1 MVSLSDGT
9 DAHFRKAW
17 FDPGRCPVDC
27 PRPCER
33 ICPAAAIPPAAGI
46 DQQRCY
52 GCGRCLPACPHG
64 LIEERDHR
72 LAPEQVISL
81 LQSIQPD
88 AVEIHTASGHDEGF
102 ATLIQ
107 SLQQHKVPLR
117 RLAVSSGLE
126 GHGVKADQLAD
137 LLWRRYSRLRQAGY
151 RPLWQ
156 LDGRPMSG
164 DVGGWHRAGCSS
176 ALACHANS
184 GTAGPAAA
192 GRWYQRRNAGVLASD
207 GAAGWHRLWWCG
219 PSLADA
225 CAG

>member
-17 FDPGRCPVDC
+17 FDPGAALWTVRG
-27 PRPCER
+27 
-33 ICPAAAIPPAAGI
+33 PAKGFVRRQRLLGPLLASTSSVVMAA
-46 DQQRCY
+46 
-52 GCGRCLPACPHG
+52 GRCLPACPHG

-137 LLWRRYSRLRQAGY
+137 LLWRR
-151 RPLWQ
+151 
-156 LDGRPMSG
+156 
-164 DVGGWHRAGCSS
+164 
-176 ALACHANS
+176 
-184 GTAGPAAA
+184 
-192 GRWYQRRNAGVLASD
+192 
-207 GAAGWHRLWWCG
+207 
-219 PSLADA
+219 
-225 CAG
+225 

>member
-1 MVSLSDGT
+1 M
-9 DAHFRKAW
+9 
-17 FDPGRCPVDC
+17 
-27 PRPCER
+27 
-33 ICPAAAIPPAAGI
+33 
-46 DQQRCY
+46 
-52 GCGRCLPACPHG
+52 
-64 LIEERDHR
+64 IEERDHR

-164 DVGGWHRAGCSS
+164 DVGA
-176 ALACHANS
+176 
-184 GTAGPAAA
+184 GTARAAV
-192 GRWYQRRNAGVLASD
+192 Q
-207 GAAGWHRLWWCG
+207 LWRAMR
-219 PSLADA
+219 SLAPPGPLQL
-225 CAG
+225 AGGTNAATLEFLRPTERPAGIAFGGVARRLLMPVLDEAQTRGLALWQWPEGWKRALSLARPLVAPWLQRSC